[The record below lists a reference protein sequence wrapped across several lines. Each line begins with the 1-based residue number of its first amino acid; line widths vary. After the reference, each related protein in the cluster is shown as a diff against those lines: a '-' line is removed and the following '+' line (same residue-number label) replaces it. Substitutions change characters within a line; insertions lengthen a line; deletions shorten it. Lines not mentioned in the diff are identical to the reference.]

1 MEWLALATWL
11 IVAAIALPL
20 GRHAL
25 DETATVGL
33 QAMAGVGGLALCVV
47 FLAAGRGSLLA
58 WAAVTLGAIG
68 TASAVAAALWLASD
82 RRPVSR
88 AGQSAEEIDAL
99 LVAIVGPLFVG
110 AAMFSLFMALD
121 VGMVS

>member
-1 MEWLALATWL
+1 MEWLALATWVL
-11 IVAAIALPL
+11 VAAIALPL

-25 DETATVGL
+25 DENSTLGV
-33 QAMAGVGGLALCVV
+33 QALAGGGGLALCVV
-47 FLAAGRGSLLA
+47 FLAAGRPSVVAWGAVALA
-58 WAAVTLGAIG
+58 AIG
-68 TASAVAAALWLASD
+68 TAAIAAVAIWLASD

-99 LVAIVGPLFVG
+99 LAATVGPLFAG
-110 AAMFSLFMALD
+110 AAVFSIFMALD

>member
-1 MEWLALATWL
+1 MEWLALAIWL

-25 DETATVGL
+25 DET
-33 QAMAGVGGLALCVV
+33 
-47 FLAAGRGSLLA
+47 S
-58 WAAVTLGAIG
+58 TLG
-68 TASAVAAALWLASD
+68 TVAVLAAALWLASD

-88 AGQSAEEIDAL
+88 AGQDAEEIDAL
-99 LVAIVGPLFVG
+99 LAGIVGPLFAG
-110 AAMFSLFMALD
+110 AALLSVFVALD